1 MSMHGAWLNYRS
13 MTADPSLKEQKLKPG
28 TVKRIFSFAKP
39 YQVSIYI
46 YLATVVIDAALIVA
60 TPLLLKKLID
70 DGVIPKDSSVVT
82 QLAFFVALIA
92 IADAAFNMLGRYF
105 SSRIGEG
112 LIYDLRSLVFAHV
125 QKQSIAFFTR
135 TQTGALISRINSDVI
150 GAQQA
155 FTSTLSGLVSN
166 VVSLL
171 LVGITML
178 ILSWQITVFSLLML
192 PLFLIPTKWVGR
204 RLQSLTR
211 ESFTLNS
218 EMSSTMTER
227 FNVSGAML
235 VSLYGQPSQEE
246 AGFRVRAR
254 RVADIGIKTAM
265 LNRLFFIALTSVAAI
280 ATAIAYG
287 IGGHLAINGGL
298 TVGTLLAI
306 TALLARLYGPL
317 TALSNVRI
325 DVMTSLVSFER
336 VFEVLDLEPMVQD
349 KNGAVVLNASRGKI
363 DFKNVRFSYPNAD
376 EISLASLESVAK
388 AETVTSGEV
397 LKGVS
402 FTVEPGTTTALVGP
416 SGAGKTTISALIPRL
431 YDVTEGSI
439 QVDGNDIRDLTL
451 ESLRDSIG
459 VVMQDAHLFHE
470 TIAENLRYA
479 KQDATEEQMQRACE
493 AAQIWDLVQS
503 LPNRF
508 ETMVGERGHRLSGGE
523 KQRLAIARLLLKSPS
538 IVILDEATAH
548 LDSENEQLVHA
559 ALSNAL
565 KGRTS
570 IVIAHRLST
579 VREADQILVLDK
591 GVIVEQ
597 GKHDQ
602 LIANGGLYSELYN
615 RQDLTGAAN
624 ENSSINDQA
633 AKEHPLQR
641 IGHMWTIA

>member
-1 MSMHGAWLNYRS
+1 
-13 MTADPSLKEQKLKPG
+13 
-28 TVKRIFSFAKP
+28 
-39 YQVSIYI
+39 
-46 YLATVVIDAALIVA
+46 VVDAALVVA
-60 TPLLLKKLID
+60 TPLLLKRLID
-70 DGVIPKDSSVVT
+70 DGVIPKDASVVT
-82 QLAFFVALIA
+82 NLAILVGLIA

-112 LIYDLRSLVFAHV
+112 LIYDLRSLVFSHV

-155 FTSTLSGLVSN
+155 FTATLSGVVSN
-166 VVSLL
+166 VVSLF
-171 LVGITML
+171 LVTITML
-178 ILSWQITVFSLLML
+178 ILSWQITIFSLLLL
-192 PLFLIPTKWVGR
+192 PVFLIPTKWVGR

-211 ESFTLNS
+211 ESFGVNA

-235 VSLYGQPSQEE
+235 VALYGEPDRERE
-246 AGFRVRAR
+246 YFRSRAR
-254 RVADIGIKTAM
+254 RVADIGIKMAM

-280 ATAIAYG
+280 ATAFAYG
-287 IGGHLAINGGL
+287 IGGHLAIQGGV

-336 VFEVLDLEPMVQD
+336 VFEVLDLEPMV
-349 KNGAVVLNASRGKI
+349 KNRDNAIELKTAQPRI
-363 DFKNVRFSYPNAD
+363 EFKNVSFSYPRAE
-376 EISLASLESVAK
+376 EISLASLESAAK
-388 AETVTSGEV
+388 TETVQSGQV
-397 LKGVS
+397 LNDLS
-402 FTVEPGTTTALVGP
+402 FLATPGTMTALVGP
-416 SGAGKTTISALIPRL
+416 SGAGKTTISALLPRL
-431 YDVTEGSI
+431 YDVTEGAI
-439 QVDGNDIRDLTL
+439 TIDGHDIRDLTM

-459 VVMQDAHLFHE
+459 IVMQDAHLFHE

-479 KQDATEEQMQRACE
+479 KQDATEAEMIQACKS
-493 AAQIWDLVQS
+493 AQIWNLIDS
-503 LPNRF
+503 LPNGF

-559 ALSNAL
+559 ALQAAL

-579 VREADQILVLDK
+579 VRDADQILVLEK
-591 GVIVEQ
+591 GSIVER
-597 GKHDQ
+597 GTHDE
-602 LIANGGLYSELYN
+602 LVAKGGLYSDLYN
-615 RQDLTGAAN
+615 RQDLSGATN
-624 ENSSINDQA
+624 
-633 AKEHPLQR
+633 
-641 IGHMWTIA
+641 